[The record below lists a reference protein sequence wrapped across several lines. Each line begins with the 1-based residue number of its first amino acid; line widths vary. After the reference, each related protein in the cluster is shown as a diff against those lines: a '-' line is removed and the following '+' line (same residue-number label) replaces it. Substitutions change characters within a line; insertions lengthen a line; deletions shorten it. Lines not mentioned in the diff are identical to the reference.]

1 MMFYWLDGFTQ
12 CLSPFFYQGV
22 GLNHTSCID
31 F

>member
-12 CLSPFFYQGV
+12 LPFFHQGL
-22 GLNHTSCID
+22 GSNPISYIT